1 MGTQNPEHKKQFTWP
16 IVFCVPQS
24 VSFKT
29 QLTKGP
35 FHKTGL
41 LQNGKT
47 KERKKGSILI
57 VYILESF
64 TDGYLDKLVP

>member
-1 MGTQNPEHKKQFTWP
+1 MGTQNPEHKKQFTRP

-41 LQNGKT
+41 LQNGKN
-47 KERKKGSILI
+47 KEGKKAFVLI
-57 VYILESF
+57 FYILESF
-64 TDGYLDKLVP
+64 TDGPLDKLVP